1 MVAISCPL
9 QCERSRLAGG
19 WVLVM
24 PLLIEETIDLVD
36 DKALVVVMMPVCR
49 VEGVDLLLLRSCT
62 VSSGGRVW
70 GTE

>member
-1 MVAISCPL
+1 M
-9 QCERSRLAGG
+9 
-19 WVLVM
+19 VM

-36 DKALVVVMMPVCR
+36 DKALVVVMVPVGR

-70 GTE
+70 GRE

>member
-1 MVAISCPL
+1 MA
-9 QCERSRLAGG
+9 G

-49 VEGVDLLLLRSCT
+49 VEGVDLLLLRSST

-70 GTE
+70 GRE